1 VAGPG
6 VPCQNLLTVRVLC
19 WLSFFLFDFCACC
32 IVDSLW
38 VIYPCVLG
46 WCSDMFPVGGLCVLG
61 TWVVGCPGWLHRAWE
76 AMFCIK
82 SFIVIFP
89 VFYMCRS
96 LWCSSY
102 SCGSISSYICFL
114 GAFVPVV
121 FTTPCP
127 SFHRGKTAPG
137 GGCGSSR
144 DAVVW
149 LSLVQQQISLNLE
162 PDFGSG
168 SQIFMNLNLNSR
180 EPDFRSSSGSSRV
193 WT

>member
-1 VAGPG
+1 LVGVGVAGPG
-6 VPCQNLLTVRVLC
+6 VPCQNLLTVGVLC
-19 WLSFFLFDFCACC
+19 WLSFFLFDFRARC

-38 VIYPCVLG
+38 VICPCILG
-46 WCSDMFPVGGLCVLG
+46 WCSGMFPVGGLCVLG

-76 AMFCIK
+76 AMFCVK

-121 FTTPCP
+121 FTTPRP
-127 SFHRGKTAPG
+127 SFHRGKIAPG
-137 GGCGSSR
+137 GGRGSRSPQSS
-144 DAVVW
+144 ALL
-149 LSLVQQQISLNLE
+149 LSLCRIPHSEKMIPVAHLGRGALC
-162 PDFGSG
+162 
-168 SQIFMNLNLNSR
+168 
-180 EPDFRSSSGSSRV
+180 
-193 WT
+193 